1 MELPGQVGQVF
12 LGYMDPASGEFVN
25 YFGAHIQD
33 SAEIAILKASVEQP
47 LASNVVLDNKAVD
60 VIVPDLPTGDF
71 YYIIC
76 EVYLHPH
83 DQPQHV

>member
-1 MELPGQVGQVF
+1 M
-12 LGYMDPASGEFVN
+12 GYMDPASGEFVN

-33 SAEIAILKASVEQP
+33 PAEHAIILKAPVEQP

-76 EVYLHPH
+76 EVYLNPH